1 MLKVIWELFFCTSF
15 MFIFLLFMSLHDSF
29 PSIWQ
34 LCARAGEKSHRFSA
48 ATGMRSARLCSQLPH
63 WPTGRMS
70 NRTLCEAQHFR
81 ACDKTQFPNGPTH
94 NTGQH
99 FRFSWESERERER
112 EGEQEGASESPRGRV
127 GRRYAGP
134 RQLSAAL
141 SEVGNL

>member
-1 MLKVIWELFFCTSF
+1 
-15 MFIFLLFMSLHDSF
+15 
-29 PSIWQ
+29 
-34 LCARAGEKSHRFSA
+34 
-48 ATGMRSARLCSQLPH
+48 
-63 WPTGRMS
+63 MS

-99 FRFSWESERERER
+99 FRFSWENEREK

-127 GRRYAGP
+127 GRRYVGP